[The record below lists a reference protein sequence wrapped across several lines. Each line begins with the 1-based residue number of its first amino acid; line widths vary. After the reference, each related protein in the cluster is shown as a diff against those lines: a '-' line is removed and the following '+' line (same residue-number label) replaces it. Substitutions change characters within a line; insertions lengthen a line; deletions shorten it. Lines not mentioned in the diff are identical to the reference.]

1 MLIVGSLKRLGDEVL
16 NAKLRNPWIV
26 AVLLVGLVGATI
38 PAYSAPAKKADFLSA
53 CLPCHGLDGIG
64 RDVEIP
70 NLAGQNEAYLL
81 NQLRA
86 FHQGRRPHKEML
98 YISRKM
104 TDEDMRALA
113 AYYASLPPR

>member
-1 MLIVGSLKRLGDEVL
+1 MLIISVLKQLGVELLSAKTRKLWIIVL
-16 NAKLRNPWIV
+16 FAC
-26 AVLLVGLVGATI
+26 ATA
-38 PAYSAPAKKADFLSA
+38 PAFSAPAENGDFLSG
-53 CLPCHGLDGIG
+53 CVPFHGLDGIG
-64 RDVEIP
+64 RDAEIP

-86 FHQGRRPHKEML
+86 FHQGRRAHREML
-98 YISRKM
+98 YMSRNM

>member
-1 MLIVGSLKRLGDEVL
+1 LKRLGDEVL

-26 AVLLVGLVGATI
+26 AVLLVGATI

-64 RDVEIP
+64 RDAEIP

>member
-1 MLIVGSLKRLGDEVL
+1 VL
-16 NAKLRNPWIV
+16 NAKIRTSWII
-26 AVLLVGLVGATI
+26 AVLLVGAAS
-38 PAYSAPAKKADFLSA
+38 PALSAPAEKAEFLSA

-104 TDEDMRALA
+104 TDQDMRALA